1 MPNIDEAFP
10 AGSSIR
16 NAALH
21 KLIERAGFQAKG
33 ETIMATILEPS
44 GNGADKSNTEGT

>member
-1 MPNIDEAFP
+1 MPEIDEAFP

-16 NAALH
+16 DAALRN
-21 KLIERAGFQAKG
+21 LTERSGFQAKG
-33 ETIMATILEPS
+33 EAIMATILERS

>member
-1 MPNIDEAFP
+1 MSNIDEAFP
-10 AGSSIR
+10 TGNSIR

-21 KLIERAGFQAKG
+21 KLIGAIWFSAKG
-33 ETIMATILEPS
+33 EAIMATILERS

>member
-1 MPNIDEAFP
+1 LTKHFAT
-10 AGSSIR
+10 GSSIR

-21 KLIERAGFQAKG
+21 KLIGASWQAKG
-33 ETIMATILEPS
+33 EAIMATILERS